1 MALIKCYNCGADVSS
16 LATQCPKCG
25 ANLQRHEVS
34 MSSNEARST
43 FSNETQKK
51 ETNSWK
57 ILFIVL
63 IVIVVLVAV
72 YLWYCSYRNL
82 VW

>member
-25 ANLQRHEVS
+25 ANLQRHEVPI
-34 MSSNEARST
+34 SSNEAQPTS
-43 FSNETQKK
+43 SKETHNK
-51 ETNSWK
+51 ETNTWK

>member
-25 ANLQRHEVS
+25 ANLQRHE
-34 MSSNEARST
+34 MPISSNEVQPT
-43 FSNETQKK
+43 FPNETHKK
-51 ETNSWK
+51 QSNVWK
-57 ILFIVL
+57 VLAIVFGILLLISIVGIIIL
-63 IVIVVLVAV
+63 LF
-72 YLWYCSYRNL
+72 

>member
-25 ANLQRHEVS
+25 ANLQRHEVHI
-34 MSSNEARST
+34 SSNEAQPTS
-43 FSNETQKK
+43 SK
-51 ETNSWK
+51 ETHNKGTNTWK

>member
-25 ANLQRHEVS
+25 ANLQRHEVP

-43 FSNETQKK
+43 FSNETHKK
-51 ETNSWK
+51 QSNVWK
-57 ILFIVL
+57 VLAIVFGILLLVSIVL
-63 IVIVVLVAV
+63 LCLAC
-72 YLWYCSYRNL
+72 W
-82 VW
+82 